1 MLQGRKNFT
10 RNTKQHETKLHGF
23 GATSDDD
30 LLISGC
36 WNMVLLT
43 TTKIKG

>member
-1 MLQGRKNFT
+1 MLQAARIS
-10 RNTKQHETKLHGF
+10 HETPNNMKTKLHGV
-23 GATSDDD
+23 GSTSDDD